1 MAEKKTF
8 EEKMLRL
15 EEIVALLEKGDARLD
30 ASMALFT
37 EGTELVNACRAELEQ
52 AEQQVVKLAKGE
64 DGAPVESA
72 FAGEE

>member
-1 MAEKKTF
+1 MDKKTF

-15 EEIVALLEKGDARLD
+15 EQIVSLLEKGDARLD

-37 EGTELVNACRAELEQ
+37 EGSELVNDCRRELEQ

-64 DGAPVESA
+64 DGAPVESP
-72 FAGEE
+72 FDLEE